1 MLGSVLYTAKNMSLL
16 PIISNQPKSS
26 KGLHVERVDLKNCRK
41 IQRIAED
48 WQILAQ
54 RKIAVVP
61 DRLDAY
67 SRLIASSIIARFI
80 SLECHFISSNPAMA
94 SALQKEIYVCKDN
107 TDRVQGIAIVSKK
120 LSDLRVDY
128 VMTHPAN
135 IRCKAN
141 ELEPARVEGAGR
153 AFCAFLESEAL
164 KQGVQSV
171 YLTVLPASR
180 QFYLKFGFEEGS
192 EGKLVKS
199 LSVPQICA
207 KL

>member
-1 MLGSVLYTAKNMSLL
+1 LFNTAKSLY
-16 PIISNQPKSS
+16 
-26 KGLHVERVDLKNCRK
+26 VERVDLKNCRK

-48 WQILAQ
+48 WQIFAQ
-54 RKIAVVP
+54 RKIAVVS

-67 SRLIASSIIARFI
+67 SRLIASSNVARSI
-80 SLECHFISSNPAMA
+80 SLQCHLINNNPAIA
-94 SALQKEIYVCKDN
+94 VEWQKEIYVCKDT

-120 LSDLRVDY
+120 LSDLSVDC

-141 ELEPARVEGAGR
+141 ELEPNRVEGAGR
-153 AFCAFLESEAL
+153 VFCAFLESEAL
-164 KQGVQSV
+164 KQHVQSV
-171 YLTVLPASR
+171 YLTALPASR

-199 LSVPQICA
+199 FFVPQICA